1 MTIKCREMEVI
12 AGCLTHADGS
22 QVPVSIHYEYMV
34 PKVPNGQPSA
44 VVITKTTYT
53 DAAGVP
59 LVLAAADVIT
69 PGACPVLV
77 ANPIHYCT
85 ETGCLEG
92 KAWYR
97 SGNATLVKYTDLDG
111 NAVIPASPPR
121 EGPCQIDKVTER
133 PVCVK
138 MNPNGEQWNVI
149 ERITVTECGVV
160 TLDYYDPDTSPMK
173 VVTANVGSFISHGDC
188 DCF

>member
-1 MTIKCREMEVI
+1 MSIKCREMEVI
-12 AGCLTHADGS
+12 VGCLTRIDGS

-44 VVITKTTYT
+44 VIISKTTYT
-53 DAAGVP
+53 DAAGLP
-59 LVLAAADVIT
+59 LVLAASDVIT
-69 PGACPVLV
+69 AGACPVLV

-85 ETGCLEG
+85 NLGCVEG

-97 SGNATLVKYTDLDG
+97 SGNATLVKYTSIDG
-111 NAVIPASPPR
+111 SDVTPDGPPR

-133 PVCVK
+133 AVCVK
-138 MNPNGEQWNVI
+138 MVSGERWNVI

-160 TLDYYDPDTSPMK
+160 TLDYYDPDTSPMT
-173 VVTANVGSFISHGDC
+173 VVTANVGSFLTHGDC